1 VADVALKV
9 AGRAAIAPFIV
20 MEVMRAAAEREVA
33 GGEVLHL
40 EVGQPGTSA
49 PGSVLAAAHRALDED
64 GIGYTLA
71 LGIDPLR
78 EAIARH
84 YRTSYGVDVPA
95 RRIVVTT
102 GSSGGFLL
110 SFLAAF
116 DAGDRVAIAEPGYP
130 CYRNILAT
138 LGLVPVGL
146 PVDGSTNFQPTAAMI
161 EALDPPV
168 AGLIVASPSN
178 PTGTM
183 LDRAALGALVAACR
197 ARGIRLISDEIYHG
211 ITYGTAATTAAALD
225 PDAVVVNS
233 FSKYFSMTGWRLGW
247 LVVPDDLL
255 KPIERLAQNLFISP
269 PTLSQRAALAAFDCR
284 AELDANVARY
294 RVNRDWLLA
303 ALPEAG
309 FAGLSRAEGAFY
321 VYADV
326 SRLTNDSE
334 DLCRT
339 LLAETGVAI
348 TPGIDFDPQRGH
360 RWVRFSFAGTTA
372 TIDEA
377 TRRLVAWHRGR

>member
-1 VADVALKV
+1 MALKV
-9 AGRAAIAPFIV
+9 ARRSGIAPFIV
-20 MEVMRAAAEREVA
+20 MEVMRAAAERAAA
-33 GGEVLHL
+33 GGDVLHL
-40 EVGQPGTSA
+40 EVGQPGTPA
-49 PGSVLAAAHRALDED
+49 PRGVIEAAHRALDGD
-64 GIGYTLA
+64 GLGYTLA

-78 EAIARH
+78 EAISRH
-84 YRTSYGVDVPA
+84 YATAYGTDVPA
-95 RRIVVTT
+95 RRVVVTT

-110 SFLAAF
+110 AFLAAF
-116 DAGDRVAIAEPGYP
+116 DPGDRVAIAEPGYP

-146 PVDGSTNFQPTAAMI
+146 PVDGSTNFQPTAAMV

-178 PTGTM
+178 PTGTV
-183 LDRAALGALVAACR
+183 LERAALGALAATCR
-197 ARGIRLISDEIYHG
+197 ARGIRLVSDEIYHG
-211 ITYGTAATTAAALD
+211 ITFGAETATAAALD
-225 PDAVVVNS
+225 ADAIVVNS

-269 PTLSQRAALAAFDCR
+269 PTLSQQAALAAFDCK

-294 RVNRDWLLA
+294 RASRDLLLD

-309 FAGLSRAEGAFY
+309 FTGLSRAEGAFY
-321 VYADV
+321 VYADIA
-326 SRLTNDSE
+326 RLANDSE
-334 DLCRT
+334 TLCRT

-348 TPGIDFDPQRGH
+348 TPGVDFDPARGH
-360 RWVRFSFAGTTA
+360 RWVRFSFAGTTETVA
-372 TIDEA
+372 EA
-377 TRRLVAWHRGR
+377 ARRLIAWRRRA